1 MKLSRIEDFGTN
13 ADGSTNFDYC
23 QYCYKDGQFLQDVTM
38 EGMIEHCA
46 QFINEMNK
54 MMPQPMT
61 IEEYRQMAHTF
72 FPMLKRW
79 KNSSVTNH

>member
-1 MKLSRIEDFGTN
+1 
-13 ADGSTNFDYC
+13 
-23 QYCYKDGQFLQDVTM
+23 QFLQDVTM

-54 MMPQPMT
+54 MMPKPMT

-79 KNSSVTNH
+79 KK